1 MRDKEHKYRHIYRL
15 YKQGLTYRQI
25 ARREIPDDLSVKTV
39 RNIIYHLRAHPEEL
53 DQALPR
59 HKEIYALYEEALLQ
73 GMKPSKAILYAHDN
87 QPDVHVC
94 LRTISAAVSREEGRR
109 KSKDTALYSRAHC
122 DPVIGE

>member
-53 DQALPR
+53 DTALPR
-59 HKEIYALYEEALLQ
+59 HREIYALYEEALLQ

-87 QPDVHVC
+87 QPHIHVC
-94 LRTISAAVSREEGRR
+94 LRTISAAVSLEEARR
-109 KSKDTALYSRAHC
+109 KRKDAALYSRANC
-122 DPVIGE
+122 DPLIGE

>member
-39 RNIIYHLRAHPEEL
+39 RNIIYHLRANPEEL
-53 DQALPR
+53 DTALPR
-59 HKEIYALYEEALLQ
+59 HREIYALYEEALSQ
-73 GMKPSKAILYAHDN
+73 GKKPSKAILYAHDN

-109 KSKDTALYSRAHC
+109 KSKDAALYSRAHC